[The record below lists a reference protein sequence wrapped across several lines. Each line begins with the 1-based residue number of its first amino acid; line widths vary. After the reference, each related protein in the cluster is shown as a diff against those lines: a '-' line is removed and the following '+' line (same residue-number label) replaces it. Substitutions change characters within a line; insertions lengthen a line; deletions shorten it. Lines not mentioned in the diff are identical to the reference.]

1 MLKTVITL
9 AAGGLIVFLV
19 AYGLGCHKGKAI
31 IQKEYITQI
40 THDTIRDT
48 IVVIKLIPQHVGKT
62 TTDIKQV
69 VARDTIVKVQYKD
82 RIQYVDR
89 DIVKRVTDTITIPAN
104 TPILTYKDSVV
115 KSNYTMVYDIR
126 TIGLLDGFNYNVTVK
141 NPPVKSDTKKF
152 FSNLFLGYRFD
163 KDVQVGGQ
171 IGFNKVSVNYLYGA
185 NSKTHN
191 VFIGYKLF

>member
-19 AYGLGCHKGKAI
+19 AYGLGCHRGKTV

-48 IVVIKLIPQHVGKT
+48 VNVTRVVPHYIDKLP
-62 TTDIKQV
+62 TDIKQV
-69 VARDTIVKVQYKD
+69 VTKDTVIKYQYKD

-89 DIVKRVTDTITIPAN
+89 DIYQTKFDTVTISKD
-104 TPILTYKDSVV
+104 TPILVYQDSVV
-115 KSNYTMVYDIR
+115 KPNYTMVYNIR
-126 TIGLLDGFNYNVTVK
+126 TIGLLDGFNYNITTK
-141 NPPVKSDTKKF
+141 SPVKQDTKKF

-163 KDVQVGGQ
+163 NDVQVGGQ
-171 IGFNKVSVNYLYGA
+171 IGYNKISVNYLYGA